1 MATIITNMN
10 WKATPDYNPKNG
22 TAKEPDENGIVQ
34 FEEGTVARTDN
45 VEIFFTDKQLRFTEQ
60 MQSDL
65 EALKASHRLVATVEP
80 GYESIPKEEM
90 WLESYA
96 TTAYR
101 SDGSSFSV
109 DYYYNRYEGKGY
121 DSDYMSAYAA
131 EANGEGD
138 KGSYYYQ
145 LNLKSD
151 IVSYFSTSAS
161 LYNDKIAI
169 ETGIDALIVEI
180 KQNIADG
187 KADPT
192 KDLQTK
198 VTINGVEW
206 NFADFIDTVE
216 IMNKGFDELDH
227 RVTMNYED
235 YAKMGISSVYVNDWA
250 SKNLSK
256 EQAAAVAKAVN
267 EWIYGYV
274 ERQEE
279 HLEENADTWR
289 NVYNHPEKAEYYAY
303 GGWVS
308 ASNVEHREAIKELFS
323 SADFNSSSG
332 IANIM
337 QKYQEMMKPV
347 YLAYGST
354 QSKLSSYLN
363 NTVNHLYSYIANLF
377 GTQCAARILD
387 TSV

>member
-1 MATIITNMN
+1 M
-10 WKATPDYNPKNG
+10 
-22 TAKEPDENGIVQ
+22 Q

-45 VEIFFTDKQLRFTEQ
+45 VEIVFTDKQLRFTEQ

-80 GYESIPKEEM
+80 GYESVPKEEM
-90 WLESYA
+90 WLGSYE

-101 SDGSSFSV
+101 SDGTSFSIY
-109 DYYYNRYEGKGY
+109 YYYNCYEGKGY
-121 DSDYMSAYAA
+121 DSGYMSAFAA

-145 LNLKSD
+145 LNLKGD

-169 ETGIDALIVEI
+169 ETGIDALIAKI

-198 VTINGVEW
+198 VAVNGVEW
-206 NFADFIDTVE
+206 NLADLIDTVDV
-216 IMNKGFDELDH
+216 MNKGFDELDH

-250 SKNLSK
+250 SKNLSE
-256 EQAAAVAKAVN
+256 EQAVAVAKAVD
-267 EWIYGYV
+267 ERIYGYV

-289 NVYNHPEKAEYYAY
+289 NVYNPPEKAEYYAY

-308 ASNVEHREAIKELFS
+308 ASNLEHREAIKELFS
-323 SADFNSSSG
+323 SADFTSSSG

-347 YLAYGST
+347 YLAYGAT
-354 QSKLSSYLN
+354 QSKLSGYLS
-363 NTVNHLYSYIANLF
+363 NTVNHLYSYISNLF
-377 GTQCAARILD
+377 GTQGAARSLD